1 VQGWSRDGGTTE
13 TEAFGRPDAEV
24 SVAMTSWNRR
34 LSAAAARPGVG
45 EARTSRAEVLADAVA
60 VGVIEEDL
68 SALMAMANIA
78 RDRPGF
84 HKTLDVRVRH
94 GDDAIPVEF
103 EILHDPAGPLVR
115 PTAEYRAVLPGGA
128 QPPAAAPS
136 AVVTAAAAA
145 PASAPAPAV
154 AAPRIAPAPVVDE
167 PAAPTSGSGHG
178 TGTTG
183 DAGGE
188 DTDAPDDASAD
199 VVDILTS
206 TLVETPDLVAIFASV
221 GHEALWANDAFVTV
235 IPIRESDKIWFV
247 ELLDEW
253 SKGHYE
259 VKVLPALVKYGRWR
273 GRLTLIAGEDVS
285 MHVSAVIVAHRDR
298 RGEIEAISLV
308 ARDMSEIKG
317 LDGGELVSGSRF
329 AALVENAADVIAV
342 LSPAGIVEYAS
353 PAAARTLR
361 PRSGELLGADL
372 LSLVHP
378 DDRPDSLLS
387 LAQPD
392 EQGIGAPVELRVAS
406 ADGNWRHL
414 EVVVTDLSDNPA
426 IGGIVLN
433 ARDVTERVAA
443 VSALAAKALTDLL
456 TGLPGR
462 VKLLDRMAA
471 ALRGGHRLVLVLL
484 VDVDRVKNVNEL
496 LGRDAGDEILRTVA
510 RRLETVLRDDMF
522 LARLGGDEF
531 VIVLEGVAAAEAVE
545 LADSLRVVLAE
556 PMEVAGGAFDV
567 TASIGIASAIP
578 GNDLDPETLLNNAE
592 RAMAQAKEAGG
603 NRLELFTDQMAEV
616 VSRRRT
622 VEQTLRHALDHD
634 GVRVHYQ
641 PIIDIETEKV
651 VAAEALLRVHNEDG
665 ALLSPAEFIEAA
677 ESTGLIARLGAQV
690 LLSTCEQLAAWSLN
704 AAGSPTEISVNI
716 SPRQLADPG
725 LAQHVV
731 HALEAA
737 GVAPEHL
744 WLEITESILI
754 GAQPTIDASI
764 SYLRA
769 LGVRIGLDDFGAGQ
783 SSLGYLKRFPLD
795 FVKIDRSLI
804 AGLGVNEHD
813 TAIVRATVELAHN
826 LGLTVVAVG
835 VETDAQLEY
844 LQHLGCDRAQ
854 GYHFAP
860 AVPANEFAATR

>member
-1 VQGWSRDGGTTE
+1 
-13 TEAFGRPDAEV
+13 
-24 SVAMTSWNRR
+24 MTSWNRR
-34 LSAAAARPGVG
+34 LSAAAARPGIG
-45 EARTSRAEVLADAVA
+45 EARTSRTEVLADAVA
-60 VGVIEEDL
+60 VGVVDEDL

-84 HKTLDVRVRH
+84 HKTLEVRVRH
-94 GDDAIPVEF
+94 GEDTVPVEF
-103 EILHDPAGPLVR
+103 EIVYDLAGPLVR
-115 PTAEYRAVLPGGA
+115 PTSEYRAVLAGAAPVESASTIDETALNGTPPVGSA
-128 QPPAAAPS
+128 QPAP
-136 AVVTAAAAA
+136 
-145 PASAPAPAV
+145 PPPPV
-154 AAPRIAPAPVVDE
+154 AADE
-167 PAAPTSGSGHG
+167 AA
-178 TGTTG
+178 
-183 DAGGE
+183 
-188 DTDAPDDASAD
+188 DDDDESAD
-199 VVDILTS
+199 VVEILTS

-308 ARDMSEIKG
+308 ARDMSEIRG

-342 LSPAGIVEYAS
+342 LSPTGIVEYAS
-353 PAAARTLR
+353 PAATRTLS
-361 PRSGELLGADL
+361 PASGVLEGADL
-372 LSLVHP
+372 LALIHP
-378 DDRPDSLLS
+378 DDRPESLLS
-387 LAQPD
+387 LARPD
-392 EQGIGAPVELRVAS
+392 EQGIGAPVELRVAAS
-406 ADGNWRHL
+406 DGSWRHL

-443 VSALAAKALTDLL
+443 VSALAAKAHTDLL

-462 VKLLDRMAA
+462 VKLLDRVAA
-471 ALRGGHRLVLVLL
+471 AMRDSSSQLVLVLL
-484 VDVDRVKNVNEL
+484 VDVDRVKNVNDL
-496 LGRDAGDEILRTVA
+496 LGREAGDEILRTVA
-510 RRLETVLRDDMF
+510 RRLQAAVREDMF
-522 LARLGGDEF
+522 LARHGGDEF
-531 VIVLEGVAAAEAVE
+531 VIVLAGVAAADAVE
-545 LADSLRVVLAE
+545 LADTLRATLAE

-567 TASIGIASAIP
+567 TASIGIASAVP
-578 GNDLDPETLLNNAE
+578 GSDLDPESLLNNAE
-592 RAMAQAKEAGG
+592 RAMAQAKDAGG
-603 NRLELFTDQMAEV
+603 NRLELFTDQMAQV

-641 PIIDIETEKV
+641 PIVDIETEKV
-651 VAAEALLRVHNEDG
+651 VAAEALLRVHNEEG

-677 ESTGLIARLGAQV
+677 ESTGLIARLGSQV

-704 AAGSPTEISVNI
+704 GGSSPTEISVNI
-716 SPRQLADPG
+716 SPRQLADPN

-731 HALEAA
+731 RALESA

-826 LGLTVVAVG
+826 LGLIVVAVG
-835 VETDAQLEY
+835 VETDVQLEY

-860 AVPANEFAATR
+860 ALPADQFAGSTT

>member
-1 VQGWSRDGGTTE
+1 
-13 TEAFGRPDAEV
+13 
-24 SVAMTSWNRR
+24 MTSWNRR
-34 LSAAAARPGVG
+34 LSAAAARPSIG
-45 EARTSRAEVLADAVA
+45 EARTSRAEVLADAMA

-84 HKTLDVRVRH
+84 HKTLDVRVRN
-94 GDDAIPVEF
+94 GDDTVPVVF
-103 EILHDPAGPLVR
+103 EILHHDDGPLVR
-115 PTAEYRAVLPGGA
+115 PTPEYRAILSGGVAEVA
-128 QPPAAAPS
+128 QLDPASVATAGASATVAAAS
-136 AVVTAAAAA
+136 TAPGADAA
-145 PASAPAPAV
+145 PAGYGV
-154 AAPRIAPAPVVDE
+154 APVT
-167 PAAPTSGSGHG
+167 A
-178 TGTTG
+178 G
-183 DAGGE
+183 DAG
-188 DTDAPDDASAD
+188 TNADAEEAADDDDGATD

-235 IPIRESDKIWFV
+235 IPIRESDKVWFV

-273 GRLTLIAGEDVS
+273 GRLTLIAGEDTS

-308 ARDMSEIKG
+308 ARDMSEIRG

-342 LSPAGIVEYAS
+342 LSPEGIVEYAS
-353 PAAARTLR
+353 PAATRTL
-361 PRSGELLGADL
+361 SHDAGALEGADL

-378 DDRPDSLLS
+378 EDRPESLLS
-387 LAQPD
+387 LARPD
-392 EQGIGAPVELRVAS
+392 EQGIGAPVELRVAAS
-406 ADGNWRHL
+406 DGSWRHL

-426 IGGIVLN
+426 IGGVVLN

-443 VSALAAKALTDLL
+443 VSALAAKAHTDLL

-462 VKLLDRMAA
+462 VKLLDRVAA
-471 ALRGGHRLVLVLL
+471 ALRGDRSQLVLVLL
-484 VDVDRVKNVNEL
+484 IDVDRVKNVNDL

-510 RRLETVLRDDMF
+510 RRLETVVRPGMF

-531 VIVLEGVAAAEAVE
+531 VIVLEGVAAADAVE
-545 LADSLRVVLAE
+545 LADDLRATLAE
-556 PMEVAGGAFDV
+556 PMEVAGGAFDI
-567 TASIGIASAIP
+567 TASIGIASAVP
-578 GNDLDPETLLNNAE
+578 GEDLDPESLLNNAE
-592 RAMAQAKEAGG
+592 RAMAQAKDSGG
-603 NRLELFTDQMAEV
+603 NRLELFTDQMAQV

-641 PIIDIETEKV
+641 PIVDIETEAV

-677 ESTGLIARLGAQV
+677 ESTGLIARLGSQV

-704 AAGSPTEISVNI
+704 GRGSPTEISVNI
-716 SPRQLADPG
+716 SPRQLADPD

-731 HALEAA
+731 RALESA
-737 GVAPEHL
+737 GVAAEHL

-835 VETDAQLEY
+835 VETDVQLEY

-860 AVPANEFAATR
+860 ALPADQFAERSG